1 MNRVHICHPLSGF
14 TQADKNK
21 ADMILRGIKKE
32 GSLVVPYS
40 FTFFKEPVE
49 YQIGDKT
56 VKTSTNLVFIASGV
70 VDEVWVYGPIDEHM
84 EQEIHLAY
92 AKRIY
97 IRCKDEEARRSF
109 ERLGLFQKE
118 DRSEIRFWVLFT
130 ILSLIIAIVW
140 FIFFR
145 YTRTL

>member
-1 MNRVHICHPLSGF
+1 MIRVHVCHPLSGF

-21 ADMILRGIKKE
+21 ADLILAEIRKKDNMV
-32 GSLVVPYS
+32 LPYS

-49 YQIGDKT
+49 YQKDGLT
-56 VKTSTNLVFIASGV
+56 VMTTTNLIFIASGM
-70 VDEVWVYGPIDEHM
+70 VDELWVYGPIDEHM
-84 EQEIHLAY
+84 EEEIHLAY

-97 IRCKDEEARRSF
+97 IRCQDEKAKCSF
-109 ERLGLFQKE
+109 EKLGLIQEE
-118 DRSEIRFWVLFT
+118 DRSEIRFWALFA
-130 ILSLIIAIVW
+130 ILSIIVAIVW